1 MIEREGAVQRGTM
14 LTLVTGA
21 AGNLGSL
28 LTEYLL
34 KNTRLR
40 LNLLIHK
47 KNVPAGIRG
56 SDRVTIFRGDL
67 GQKATL
73 KEPLRGVDVVVHFAG
88 ILFKNDPE
96 KFLPVT
102 NVSYFKNLCD
112 TAMEQGVRR
121 MILISFPHVEG
132 ETTKDKPA
140 VGRLDGIPDS
150 VHARTRLEE
159 ERYLFGF
166 QGIDGFEP
174 VSLRVGMVYGKG
186 ILMVDAARWLAER
199 RLLGVWRKPTWIHL
213 ISKDDFLEA
222 TRAAVE
228 SEGIKGI
235 YHAGDDGYQTL
246 QEFLDQA
253 ATVWGCRKPWRMPE
267 SLIYLA
273 ASICELQS
281 RFLGTRSPLTRDFVK
296 IGMQSYY
303 GDTSGMKRALLPCL
317 KYPTLREGKEAL

>member
-1 MIEREGAVQRGTM
+1 M
-14 LTLVTGA
+14 LVLITGA

-28 LTEYLL
+28 LTDYLVR
-34 KNTRLR
+34 KTDLR

-47 KNVPAGIRG
+47 RGVPAEIR
-56 SDRVTIFRGDL
+56 SNDRVTVFRGDL
-67 GQKATL
+67 GEKATL
-73 KEPLRGVDVVVHFAG
+73 EEPLRGVDVLVHFAG
-88 ILFKNDPE
+88 VLFKNNPE

-112 TAMEQGVRR
+112 AALEQGVRR
-121 MILISFPHVEG
+121 VILISFPHVEG
-132 ETTKDKPA
+132 ETTKDYPA
-140 VGRLDGIPDS
+140 VGRLDGAPDS

-166 QGIDGFEP
+166 QNTDEFEP

-186 ILMVDAARWLAER
+186 ILMVDAAKWLAER
-199 RLLGVWRKPTWIHL
+199 RLLAVWRRPTWIHL

-222 TRAAVE
+222 SRAAIE
-228 SEGIKGI
+228 NEGIRGI
-235 YHAGDDGYQTL
+235 YHVGDDGCQTL

-253 ATVWGCRKPWRMPE
+253 AAVWGCKRPWRMPE
-267 SLIYLA
+267 SLIRLA

-303 GDTSGMKRALLPCL
+303 GNTNGMKGDLLPSL
-317 KYPTLREGKEAL
+317 KYPTLEEGKEIL